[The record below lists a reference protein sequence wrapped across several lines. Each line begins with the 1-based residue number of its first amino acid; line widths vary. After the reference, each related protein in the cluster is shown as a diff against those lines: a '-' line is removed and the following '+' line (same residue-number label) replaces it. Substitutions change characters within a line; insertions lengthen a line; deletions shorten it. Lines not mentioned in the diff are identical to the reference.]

1 MKQNIRLN
9 TFETNSSSVHSI
21 CIMSREEFDKFKKGN
36 LYIDGWK
43 NDKLYTFDDI
53 KEIYLKGDDYYI
65 DEYLEAE
72 GITKE
77 EYLKEHSEEELI
89 EKAIKSD
96 LSYGSREYYN
106 FDSYIGDRQDYY
118 ETFVEEY
125 TTKGGE
131 EIVAFG
137 YYGRD

>member
-21 CIMSREEFDKFKKGN
+21 CIMSKEEFDEFKEGN

-43 NDKLYTFDDI
+43 NDKLYTIDDI

-65 DEYLEAE
+65 NEYLEDE

-89 EKAIKSD
+89 EEAVKYD
-96 LSYGSREYYN
+96 VLYGSREYYN
-106 FDSYIGDRQDYY
+106 YDSYIGDRQDYY
-118 ETFVEEY
+118 ETFEEDY
-125 TTKGGE
+125 TTKNGE

-137 YYGRD
+137 YYGHD